1 MRTTLTVDDF
11 QAADLMALTGKKSAV
26 AAIRQALDDYLR
38 QARKQKVLA
47 LRGQVALDDTWR
59 SLREADIARQSK
71 QAGLVIPGHKA
82 QAKTQAKTQAKARAQ
97 APAAV

>member
-11 QAADLMALTGKKSAV
+11 KAADLMVLTGKKSAV
-26 AAIRQALDDYLR
+26 AAIRQALDDYLQ

-59 SLREADIARQSK
+59 SLRGADIARQSK
-71 QAGLVIPGHKA
+71 QAGLVTPSHKA
-82 QAKTQAKTQAKARAQ
+82 QVKAKTQT
-97 APAAV
+97 PAAV